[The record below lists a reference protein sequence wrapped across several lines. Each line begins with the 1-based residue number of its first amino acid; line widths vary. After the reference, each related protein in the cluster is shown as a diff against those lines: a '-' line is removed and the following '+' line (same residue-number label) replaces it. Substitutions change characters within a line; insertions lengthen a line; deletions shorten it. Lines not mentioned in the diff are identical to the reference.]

1 MGRVRHVWEGVR
13 RHPVTVLGV
22 TAIVAS
28 FLAVLLARLPVT
40 SAPTPRFRFLAGQSP
55 IRTMRGSGGWTGNR
69 HDTYSLAGDVQS
81 LCAAAQSELTALG
94 YVVVARSPADYFP
107 TREYR
112 LAPGPSGEAITVRI
126 LSSARLRV
134 FATPE
139 NSQYFSPDR
148 YEYRR
153 EDGWV
158 SVEVDEYRNPSWLQ
172 RHVTYP
178 VQSLLSRRGLPRG
191 K

>member
-1 MGRVRHVWEGVR
+1 MR

-22 TAIVAS
+22 TAIGAS
-28 FLAVLLARLPVT
+28 FLAVLLARVTVT

-55 IRTMRGSGGWTGNR
+55 IRTMRSSGGWTGNR

-94 YVVVARSPADYFP
+94 YVVVARSSGDYFP
-107 TREYR
+107 TRGYR

-178 VQSLLSRRGLPRG
+178 VQSLLSRMGLSRG